1 MKILRTALVCLFCLN
16 AVALAQDVKYDY
28 DRGTTFSQ
36 FKTYKWV
43 KIPSAV
49 QLNQLQE
56 QNVMRAVDEQLAS
69 KGLTK
74 TDGDAANLAVAYQAS
89 IDKEK
94 QIQGW
99 GGGAPRFRGYGQAT
113 TSTIQIG
120 TLVIDIYKAA
130 DKQLVWRGSATK
142 TLNPSK
148 DPDKNYKNLQKAME
162 KLFKNYPPN
171 SK

>member
-1 MKILRTALVCLFCLN
+1 MKLFRTALVCFFCFS

-28 DRGTTFSQ
+28 DRGANFSQ

-74 TDGDAANLAVAYQAS
+74 TEGDAADLAVAYQAS

-99 GGGAPRFRGYGQAT
+99 GGGAPRFRGYGEAT

-120 TLVIDIYKAA
+120 TLVIDMYKAA
-130 DKQLVWRGSATK
+130 DKQLLWRGSATK

-148 DPDKNYKNLQKAME
+148 NPDKNYKNLQKAME
-162 KLFKNYPPN
+162 KLFKNYPPK